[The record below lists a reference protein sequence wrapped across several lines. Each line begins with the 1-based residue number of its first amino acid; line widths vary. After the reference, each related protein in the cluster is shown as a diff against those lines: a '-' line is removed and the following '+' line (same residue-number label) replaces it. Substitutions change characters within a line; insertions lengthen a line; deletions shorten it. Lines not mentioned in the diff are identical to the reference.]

1 MTGLKPTSTDVQDVE
16 RHLGAE
22 QSQDLAA
29 LQAMAGGTQEAG
41 AELVEQVQ
49 EEGPGLAHELGGAIT
64 MAVGMLG
71 PMFPS
76 VQGIYTPEVITAVS
90 GSVAAVCDKHGWLQD
105 GLMGRYG
112 EEIACVAVV
121 GPVALMT
128 YKGIQADIAAR
139 QPAQPASVPGE
150 LNLSAPVPVDSP
162 GSKTVSVGVAV

>member
-1 MTGLKPTSTDVQDVE
+1 MSGLKPTSTDVQDVE
-16 RHLGAE
+16 QHLGAE

-29 LQAMAGGTQEAG
+29 LQAMAGGAQEPG
-41 AELVEQVQ
+41 AELVEQVP
-49 EEGPGLAHELGGAIT
+49 EGPGLAHELGGAIT
-64 MAVGMLG
+64 MAVGVLG

-139 QPAQPASVPGE
+139 QPTQPTTAPGE
-150 LNLSAPVPVDSP
+150 LNLSATVPVDAP
-162 GSKTVSVGVAV
+162 GAKTVSVGVAV

>member
-1 MTGLKPTSTDVQDVE
+1 MSNAENLN
-16 RHLGAE
+16 AE
-22 QSQDLAA
+22 QAADWAALERMAAEGAQPVGEVAAVPEVPDLA
-29 LQAMAGGTQEAG
+29 G
-41 AELVEQVQ
+41 
-49 EEGPGLAHELGGAIT
+49 ELGGVIT

-90 GSVAAVCDKHGWLQD
+90 GSVAAVCEKHGWMQD

-121 GPVALMT
+121 GPVAFAT

-139 QPAQPASVPGE
+139 KPAQPVAASGE
-150 LNLSAPVPVDSP
+150 LEFKAPVVAGNP
-162 GSKTVSVGVAV
+162 GAKTVSVGAAI

>member
-1 MTGLKPTSTDVQDVE
+1 MSGLKPTSTDVQDVE
-16 RHLGAE
+16 KHLGAE

-29 LQAMAGGTQEAG
+29 LQAMAGGTQEQG
-41 AELVEQVQ
+41 GELVETVQ
-49 EEGPGLAHELGGAIT
+49 EGPGLAHELGGAIT

-105 GLMGRYG
+105 GLMGQYG

-139 QPAQPASVPGE
+139 QSAQPVSAPGE
-150 LNLSAPVPVDSP
+150 MNLAAQVPVDAP

>member
-1 MTGLKPTSTDVQDVE
+1 MSNAENLQ
-16 RHLGAE
+16 AE
-22 QSQDLAA
+22 QAADLAA
-29 LQAMAGGTQEAG
+29 LESMAGEGAQPVGEVAAVPEVPDLAG
-41 AELVEQVQ
+41 
-49 EEGPGLAHELGGAIT
+49 ELGGAIT

-90 GSVAAVCDKHGWLQD
+90 GSVAAVCEKHGWLQD

-121 GPVALMT
+121 GPVAFAT

-139 QPAQPASVPGE
+139 KPAQPVAAPGE
-150 LNLSAPVPVDSP
+150 LEFKAPVVAGNP
-162 GSKTVSVGVAV
+162 GAKTVSVGAAI